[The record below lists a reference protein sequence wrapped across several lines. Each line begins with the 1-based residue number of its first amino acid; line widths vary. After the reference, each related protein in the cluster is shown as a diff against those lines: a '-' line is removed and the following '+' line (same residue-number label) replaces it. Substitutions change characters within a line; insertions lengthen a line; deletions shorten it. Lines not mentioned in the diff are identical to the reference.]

1 MTIHGAGFSAR
12 SGAGNNDKTTVA
24 GKGYF
29 VGNVPSRPC
38 ALPGRN
44 CARLNHWAPAGGC
57 SPVAF
62 SCSPVRTQPFLPS
75 GRPFRVGLL
84 PL

>member
-29 VGNVPSRPC
+29 VGNVPSSSR
-38 ALPGRN
+38 ASHRYRSLDYQRVRSSASDIERAVAFLGS
-44 CARLNHWAPAGGC
+44 L
-57 SPVAF
+57 SPV
-62 SCSPVRTQPFLPS
+62 PTR
-75 GRPFRVGLL
+75 
-84 PL
+84 

>member
-38 ALPGRN
+38 ALPGEELRQ
-44 CARLNHWAPAGGC
+44 A
-57 SPVAF
+57 
-62 SCSPVRTQPFLPS
+62 QPL
-75 GRPFRVGLL
+75 GTC
-84 PL
+84 